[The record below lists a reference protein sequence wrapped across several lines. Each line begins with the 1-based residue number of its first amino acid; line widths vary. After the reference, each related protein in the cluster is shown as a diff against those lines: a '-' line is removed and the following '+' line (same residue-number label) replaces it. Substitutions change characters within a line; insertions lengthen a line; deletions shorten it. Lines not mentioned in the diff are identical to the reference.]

1 MRYAVELHDLI
12 KLKIEAANLTEL
24 DILGLIEIAKEIKAH
39 AEAKKIKISV
49 DKTTNM

>member
-39 AEAKKIKISV
+39 AEAKKK
-49 DKTTNM
+49 